1 MSQHLRRGATAL
13 LAATVALTGLVA
25 TGSTSAAAPKP
36 RETTQDVR
44 TVPAA
49 PKPRYTIQDPAGT
62 YKDNCA
68 TRTGTLT
75 PLAGA
80 GGPSRVVSGIAGG
93 ASYQVEVPAR
103 WNGELVLY
111 AHGFNGD
118 GTLLCVQQP
127 ALRAYYLSQGYAWAA
142 SSYAT
147 NGYDVAQ
154 GVKDTR
160 RLLGVFQREVA
171 KPDRVYLTGVSMGGH
186 ITAVAIEQYP
196 RAFDGAMP
204 VCGVLGDSELFDY
217 FLDANVTAAA
227 LAGAAKPPFPTT
239 PAAYTSFVNSQVAPR
254 LGAYPGRPPLAPV
267 SPAGRAWGGAVEQLS
282 GGDRPGFDAS
292 FLFWNAFGFG
302 ALPNVP
308 FLFGVYPGLTGGTIG
323 QARGSVVGNT
333 GTVYQLDADRAV
345 SAAEADL
352 NAAVLRLAEAP
363 QGRHRQGLA
372 GIPAISGELRIP
384 VLTLHDLGDL
394 FVPFS
399 MEQVYARRV
408 AANHDSDLLTQRAI
422 RGTGHCDFTAAEMIR
437 GFEDLVTQV
446 ETGVKPAGDDVLT
459 PAVVAAATYGCRF
472 TSTANRGS
480 QPSLFP
486 PCPPA

>member
-1 MSQHLRRGATAL
+1 MPHHVRRGATAL
-13 LAATVALTGLVA
+13 LAAAVALTGLVA
-25 TGSTSAAAPKP
+25 TGSTSSAAPP
-36 RETTQDVR
+36 V
-44 TVPAA
+44 
-49 PKPRYTIQDPAGT
+49 PKPRYTIEDPAGT
-62 YKDNCA
+62 YADNCA

-75 PLAGA
+75 PLPGA

-93 ASYQVEVPAR
+93 ASYQIEVPAS

-118 GTLLCVQQP
+118 GTRLCVQQP

-154 GVKDTR
+154 GVKDTH

-171 KPDRVYLTGVSMGGH
+171 KPYRVYLTGVSMGGH
-186 ITAVAIEQYP
+186 ITAVAIEQY
-196 RAFDGAMP
+196 RSAFDGAMP

-217 FLDANVTAAA
+217 FLDVNVTAAA
-227 LAGAAKPPFPTT
+227 LAGAPKPPFPTT
-239 PAAYTSFVNSQVAPR
+239 PAAYTTYVNTQVAPQ
-254 LGAYPGRPPLAPV
+254 LGVYGGKPPLAPV
-267 SPAGRAWGGAVEQLS
+267 SAAGQAWGEAVQQLS
-282 GGDRPGFDAS
+282 GGPRPGFDAS
-292 FLFWNAFGFG
+292 FSFWNAFGFG

-323 QARGSVVGNT
+323 QSQGSVVGNT
-333 GTVYQLDADRAV
+333 GTVYQLDSDPAV
-345 SAAEADL
+345 SPAEVGL
-352 NAAVLRLAEAP
+352 NAAVLRVAEAP
-363 QGRHRQGLA
+363 QGRRPQGLA
-372 GIPAISGELRIP
+372 GIPVISGDLRIP

-408 AANHDSDLLTQRAI
+408 AAHGDSALLTQRAI
-422 RGTGHCDFTAAEMIR
+422 RGTDHCDFTAAEMIR
-437 GFEDLVTQV
+437 GFTDLVAQV

-459 PAVVAAATYGCRF
+459 PSVLAAPTYGCRF
-472 TSTANRGS
+472 TTAVRA
-480 QPSLFP
+480 PFFP
-486 PCPPA
+486 ACPPA